1 MEPLNKSDVRNAL
14 WDGVFA
20 HMFATLTGGVF
31 LTGFALH
38 LGMHEFEIG
47 LLASMPFIV
56 TIFQLPISFFISKN
70 GMRKELASIA
80 ALLARGSWI
89 PILFFTFFPL
99 VYLPRSQIILG
110 LIFLSYAFASISYV
124 TWLSWMSDLIPDE
137 VRGRFF
143 GTRNMFCGAAGMGSM
158 VIFGYVLDRFNT
170 QSLTSPQIG
179 FAITFVMAIAF
190 GVISLIF
197 LKKIS
202 EPSIASQN
210 FKNGS
215 LLQLAYIPFKEF
227 NFRIFLIYSMLWGFS
242 VHFASP
248 FFTLYFL
255 RDLRFSFGFV
265 AILGMLSAL
274 ADLIGMQFWGR
285 ISDRVKNKAVLELA
299 SWIAIFVPLAWIIVK
314 PQNVF
319 LPIILHIISG
329 GFWAGINLCTN
340 NLLLRISHQE
350 NKTFFLSIFHIAAG
364 LGAATGPILGGLFI
378 KSITQFDLHVFRWEV
393 LPIQVIFAI
402 STLLRLASFQILKHV
417 HEPEENSVGDIVRII
432 RSVRGLNMSAGFSA
446 LLHPFVTI
454 EKEQHG

>member
-14 WDGVFA
+14 YDGVFA

-47 LLASMPFIV
+47 LLASMPFAV

-89 PILFFTFFPL
+89 PILFFAFFPL
-99 VYLPRSQIILG
+99 AYLPRSQLILG
-110 LIFLSYAFASISYV
+110 LIFLSYAFASIIYV
-124 TWLSWMSDLIPDE
+124 SWLSWMSDLIPDE
-137 VRGRFF
+137 IRGRFF
-143 GTRNMFCGAAGMGSM
+143 GTRNMLCGATGMGIM
-158 VIFGYVLDRFNT
+158 VILGIVLDRFNT

-179 FAITFVMAIAF
+179 FTVIFVSAIVF
-190 GVISLIF
+190 GVISLKF

-202 EPSIASQN
+202 DPSITRQDI
-210 FKNGS
+210 KNES
-215 LLQLAYIPFKEF
+215 FLQLSCRPFKEF

-265 AILGMLSAL
+265 ASLSMLSTL
-274 ADLIGMQFWGR
+274 ADLIGMQVWGR
-285 ISDRVKNKAVLELA
+285 ISDRVKNKVVIQLA
-299 SWIAIFVPLAWIIVK
+299 SWIAVFIPLAWITVK
-314 PQNVF
+314 PQSVI
-319 LPIILHIISG
+319 LPIILHILAG

-350 NKTFFLSIFHIAAG
+350 NRTFFLAIFHIAAG

-378 KSITQFDLHVFRWEV
+378 KSIT
-393 LPIQVIFAI
+393 
-402 STLLRLASFQILKHV
+402 
-417 HEPEENSVGDIVRII
+417 
-432 RSVRGLNMSAGFSA
+432 
-446 LLHPFVTI
+446 
-454 EKEQHG
+454 

>member
-1 MEPLNKSDVRNAL
+1 MEPFNKSDVRNAL

-38 LGMHEFEIG
+38 LGMREFEIG

-80 ALLARGSWI
+80 ALLARLSWI
-89 PILFFTFFPL
+89 PVFIYAFFPSSFFA
-99 VYLPRSQIILG
+99 RTQIVLG

-124 TWLSWMSDLIPDE
+124 AWLSWMSDLIPDG

-143 GTRNMFCGAAGMGSM
+143 GTRNMLCGAAGMGIM
-158 VIFGYVLDRFNT
+158 IFFGIVLDRFKA
-170 QSLTSPQIG
+170 QSLTTPQMG
-179 FAITFVMAIAF
+179 FAITFVSAIVF
-190 GVISLIF
+190 GIISLKF
-197 LKKIS
+197 LKNIS
-202 EPSIASQN
+202 EPSTAHQIS
-210 FKNGS
+210 KNGS
-215 LLQLAYIPFKEF
+215 FLQLTYRPFKEL

-265 AILGMLSAL
+265 AILGMLSTL
-274 ADLIGMQFWGR
+274 ADLIGMQLWGR
-285 ISDRVKNKAVLELA
+285 VSDRVKNKAVIQVA
-299 SWIAIFVPLAWIIVK
+299 SWIAIFIPLAWITVK
-314 PQNVF
+314 PQSLI
-319 LPIILHIISG
+319 LPIILHIFAG

-340 NLLLRISHQE
+340 NLLLRISHQD

-378 KSITQFDLHVFRWEV
+378 NSIAPFDLQVFHWKV

-402 STLLRLASFQILKHV
+402 STLLRLLSFQILKYV
-417 HEPEENSVGDIVRII
+417 HEPEENSIADIVRII
-432 RSVRGLNMSAGFSA
+432 RSVRGLNMSAGFNS
-446 LLHPFVTI
+446 LLHPFVAV
-454 EKEQHG
+454 EKEKHE